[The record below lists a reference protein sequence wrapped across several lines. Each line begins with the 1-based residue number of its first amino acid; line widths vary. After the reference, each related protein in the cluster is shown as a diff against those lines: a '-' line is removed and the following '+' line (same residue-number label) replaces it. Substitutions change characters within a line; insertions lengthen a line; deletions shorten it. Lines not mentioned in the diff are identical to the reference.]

1 MKKNSLRFSSMFL
14 VLIMIVSSL
23 AGCGNSQSGDNSK
36 ESASSS
42 PQAQAEKPSESPAG
56 KKEDTK
62 KESTAKDT
70 LIVVTEN
77 EPSKVSTHDHNILA
91 SDYINEMTHNGLFRR
106 NMELEPVPDMVD
118 TYEAVTD
125 IEWIMKLK
133 EGIKFH
139 DGSVVTAEDVKA
151 TLDFTKTFP
160 ECKLYTSSIVS
171 VEVIDDLTV
180 KIITDGPKAQL
191 LSDLAHHA
199 NYILPKQLIDSGND
213 FNKNP
218 IGTGPYKFVK
228 WTYGEVIELEAFDD
242 YFDTEKKASIPKIEW
257 KVVPEASSRTIALES
272 GLADLMIEVGSSDIK
287 RLQENPEVEVIV
299 KPGTGYF
306 FLMLNNEKPPFD
318 NVLVRKALNAGIDKD
333 AIVAVALE
341 GLADPAVSQTP
352 PIFKGTSLEHTDTY
366 DPEKAR
372 AYFEESGVDPKTIE
386 LEIIVTGDETRR
398 AAEVIQSNL
407 IEFGV
412 TINITNMDNATA
424 LQNEFAGN
432 YVGAIGS
439 YTTFSLLSYL
449 GGVFHSRQ
457 YNASNRTRT
466 VVPEIDN
473 FIDTASITID
483 PVERESLLNQCSSFV
498 NNLTPLVPLYQ
509 NTVKRAYNANL
520 KNFDVTPVGM
530 MRLNEVS
537 WE

>member
-23 AGCGNSQSGDNSK
+23 AGCGNNQSEANK

-272 GLADLMIEVGSSDIK
+272 GLADLIIEVGSSDIK

>member
-1 MKKNSLRFSSMFL
+1 MKRKSLRLSSMFL
-14 VLIMIVSSL
+14 VLVMIVSSL
-23 AGCGNSQSGDNSK
+23 AGCGKQQG
-36 ESASSS
+36 SASGNASPS
-42 PQAQAEKPSESPAG
+42 PQAQSEKPSEKPV
-56 KKEDTK
+56 EK
-62 KESTAKDT
+62 KESVPKESAVKDT

-77 EPSKVSTHDHNILA
+77 EPSKVSTQDHNILA

-125 IEWIMKLK
+125 IEWVMKLK

-139 DGSVVTAEDVKA
+139 DGSPVTAEDVKA

-171 VEVIDDLTV
+171 VEVLDNLTV

-199 NYILPKQLIDSGND
+199 NYILPKKLIDSGND

-228 WTYGEVIELEAFDD
+228 WTYGEVIELEAFED
-242 YFDTEKKASIPKIEW
+242 YFDTAKKASIPKIEW

-272 GLADLMIEVGSSDIK
+272 GLADLIIEVGSSDIK
-287 RLQENPEVEVIV
+287 RLQANSSVNVIV

-306 FLMLNNEKPPFD
+306 FMMLNNEKPPFD
-318 NVLVRKALNAGIDKD
+318 NVLVRKAINAAIDKD

-341 GLADPAVSQTP
+341 GLADPAISQTP
-352 PIFKGTSLEHTDTY
+352 PILKGTSLENTDTHN
-366 DPEKAR
+366 PEKAR
-372 AYFEESGVDPKTIE
+372 AYFAESGVDPKTIE
-386 LEIIVTGDETRR
+386 FEVIVTGDETRR

-407 IEFGV
+407 IEYGV
-412 TINITNMDNATA
+412 TVNITNMDNATA

-466 VVPEIDN
+466 VVPEIDKL
-473 FIDTASITID
+473 IDTASITID
-483 PVERESLLNQCSSFV
+483 PVERESLLNQCSAFV
-498 NNLTPLVPLYQ
+498 NTLTPLVPLYQ

-520 KNFDVTPVGM
+520 KGFDVTPVGM

-537 WE
+537 WK